1 MAWKFHSA
9 AVEFTHS
16 GGRMALLD
24 MAQQYL
30 GQNEVAQISQ
40 QLGINP
46 ALAQTAI
53 AAALPMIV
61 GGMARHAANPEVAD
75 VIQEAARAHQ
85 DVPDDVG
92 SVLQAGPPADVS
104 DGGGLLGRIF
114 GQHRDTVQ
122 QGVQQASGL
131 DSEKAKKLLMML
143 SPVVLGVL
151 ARHQFGGQN
160 ATQANPGAIA
170 GTLQQEAQTAQRQ
183 SPHLGGVLGNIL
195 GAMGG

>member
-1 MAWKFHSA
+1 
-9 AVEFTHS
+9 
-16 GGRMALLD
+16 MALLD

-40 QLGINP
+40 QLGVNP
-46 ALAQTAI
+46 AVAQAAI

-61 GGMARHAANPEVAD
+61 GGMARHASSPQGAD
-75 VIQEAARAHQ
+75 GIQQAAQAHQ

-92 SVLQAGPPADVS
+92 SVLQAGTPADVG

-131 DSEKAKKLLMML
+131 DPEKAKKLLMML

-151 ARHQFGGQN
+151 ARHQFGGQS
-160 ATQANPGAIA
+160 ATQANPGDIA
-170 GTLQQEAQTAQRQ
+170 GTLQQEAQNAQRQ
-183 SPHLGGVLGNIL
+183 SPHLGGLLGQII
-195 GAMGG
+195 GAVRG